1 MFFKRTT
8 TTRVRL
14 GAVDVVL
21 TTTIGRLRRDY
32 TRLYRE
38 SIVDAVPDDAIHID
52 VARSGGALGLRR
64 RFDIRVN
71 GRLRFSPYRYEEL
84 LPYVEW
90 SVNWEIPH
98 VMPQYLHLHAASMEL
113 DGRGLVLAGD
123 AGSGKSTL
131 ALGLMRHGWRYLCD
145 EFALIDTNSLSLT
158 PYPRAVCV
166 KRSGY
171 PILDAMGVA
180 PRCGRRHIKGVKGHV
195 TFVSPHSIH
204 SDAVG
209 RACPVRCIVFPRY
222 EAGATPVLAPISRA
236 RAAFNLHRVCFNLF
250 GCRRPALD
258 MLAGIARGAE
268 CYQLRTGDLDDTCRL
283 LTDVVRSETTA
294 SRCA

>member
-1 MFFKRTT
+1 MA
-8 TTRVRL
+8 L
-14 GAVDVVL
+14 S
-21 TTTIGRLRRDY
+21 TTIGRLRRDY
-32 TRLYRE
+32 ARLYRE
-38 SIVDAVPDDAIHID
+38 SIVSTVSRHAIHIE
-52 VARSGGALGLRR
+52 VTRSGGLLGLRR

-98 VMPQYLHLHAASMEL
+98 VMPQYLHLHAASMEWE
-113 DGRGLVLAGD
+113 GRGVVFAGD

-131 ALGLMRHGWRYLCD
+131 TLGLIQHGWRYLCD
-145 EFALIDTNSLSLT
+145 EFALVDTELLSLT

-180 PRCGRRHIKGVKGHV
+180 PRCGRRHIKGAKGHV
-195 TFVSPHSIH
+195 TFVSPHQFPG
-204 SDAVG
+204 DATG
-209 RACPVRCIVFPRY
+209 RPCPVRCIVFPRY
-222 EAGATPVLAPISRA
+222 EPGARPVLTPISRA
-236 RAAFNLHRVCFNLF
+236 QAAFDLHRVCFNLF

-258 MLAGIARGAE
+258 VLAAIARGAE
-268 CYQLRTGDLDDTCRL
+268 CYRLRTGDLNETCRL
-283 LTDVVRSETTA
+283 LTNAVRSGAAA
-294 SRCA
+294 SKCA